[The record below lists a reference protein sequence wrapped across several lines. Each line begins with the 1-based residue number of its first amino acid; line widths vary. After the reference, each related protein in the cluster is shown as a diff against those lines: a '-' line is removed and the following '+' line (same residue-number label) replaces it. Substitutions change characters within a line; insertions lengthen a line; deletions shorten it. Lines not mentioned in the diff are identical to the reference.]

1 MASAFSRGH
10 PAAGDPSGFVP
21 AESERRRWP
30 RDAELERLWESARRT
45 LDPLER
51 SEVIEQIRAR
61 TAEAMPA
68 VHLVNRYGLHAR
80 RAGVFD
86 LVAPYFAHDPVR
98 AASQLSRAWK
108 TR

>member
-1 MASAFSRGH
+1 M
-10 PAAGDPSGFVP
+10 P
-21 AESERRRWP
+21 AESERHEWP
-30 RDAELERLWESARRT
+30 RDAELERLWETARRT

-61 TAEAMPA
+61 TAEAIPA

-86 LVAPYFAHDPVR
+86 LVAPYFAHDPAG
-98 AASQLSRAWK
+98 AASQLARVWK
-108 TR
+108 AR